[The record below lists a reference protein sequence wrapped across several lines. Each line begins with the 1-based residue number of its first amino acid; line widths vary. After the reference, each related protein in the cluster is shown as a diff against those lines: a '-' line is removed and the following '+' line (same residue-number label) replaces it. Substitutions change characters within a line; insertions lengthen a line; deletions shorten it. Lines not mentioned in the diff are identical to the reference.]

1 MLRFASL
8 GAVLLLASCGV
19 GAGDAGDGDGG
30 SDAAG
35 PGVDAGSWLDAAPTV
50 DATPPQFT
58 CSTLPVGAATVDLPA
73 LHGALVREQWARGRT
88 GTNGEVGTDALYL
101 RSIRAAL
108 DPGAADPGVATV
120 GWLVGLD
127 AATFDASELT
137 VSNAPADWASA
148 QSASLVVLRSQVG
161 GTATRFARPAVSASL
176 QREATGW
183 QLVSLVIWPSVS
195 LATPAEVAA
204 LAACSTDTPPAE
216 DAVRAHRFEGLR
228 FRGCGMVGSY
238 AYTPATGDVVD
249 WRSPVTWEALD
260 DAGTWRGAPTRWR
273 LSRPATLTIAPANY
287 FPDIAEADCLCGDS
301 AGYELTVDIV
311 TGVVLRYRPGINCV
325 VC

>member
-8 GAVLLLASCGV
+8 GAVVLLASCGGS
-19 GAGDAGDGDGG
+19 GAGDDVVDAASAGADGG
-30 SDAAG
+30 VASDG
-35 PGVDAGSWLDAAPTV
+35 APTV
-50 DATPPQFT
+50 DAIPPVLT
-58 CSTLPVGAATVDLPA
+58 CGALPVGAATHDLPA
-73 LHGALVREQWARGRT
+73 LHDALVREQWARGRT
-88 GTNGEVGTDALYL
+88 GANGEVGVDALYM
-101 RSIRAAL
+101 RSIRAPL
-108 DPGAADPGVATV
+108 DATATDPGVATV

-127 AATFDASELT
+127 AMAFDGAELA

-148 QSASLVVLRSQVG
+148 QSASLVILRSQVG
-161 GTATRFARPAVSASL
+161 GTAARFARPAASASL

-183 QLVSLVIWPSVS
+183 QLSSLVIWPSVA

-204 LAACSTDTPPAE
+204 LAGCSSDTPPAE
-216 DAVRAHRFEGLR
+216 TAVRAHRFEGLR
-228 FRGCGMVGSY
+228 FRGCGMVGTY
-238 AYTPATGDVVD
+238 AYTPATGDVIA
-249 WRSPVTWEALD
+249 WKSPVTWEALD

-273 LSRPATLTIAPANY
+273 ISRPATLTIAPANY
-287 FPDIAEADCLCGDS
+287 WSDINEADCMCGDS